1 MNETARIRILSV
13 DDHPLMRE
21 GIGVVI
27 RSQPDMTLVGEA
39 TSGRQAIERFK
50 SCAPDITLMDL
61 RLPDMSGIDALV
73 AIRSAFPEARVII
86 LTVFEGDVEMQ
97 RALEAGACSYLLK
110 SMPPRDL
117 LEAIRKVH
125 GGRKAIPTEVAA
137 SLAQH
142 LADERLTAR
151 ETEVLQ
157 QIAKGRP
164 NRTIA
169 EKLFISEETVKIHV
183 KHLLEKL
190 RASDRTHALG
200 IALRRGIVEL

>member
-1 MNETARIRILSV
+1 MNDTVQIRILSV
-13 DDHPLMRE
+13 DDHPLLLE

-27 RSQPDMTLVGEA
+27 RSQPDMALVAEA

-50 SCAPDITLMDL
+50 DCAPDVTLMDL
-61 RLPDMSGIDALV
+61 RLPDMSGIDAMV

-86 LTVFEGDVEMQ
+86 LTAFEGDVEIQ

-125 GGRKAIPTEVAA
+125 DGKKAIPTEVAA

-157 QIAKGRP
+157 QIAKGSR

-169 EKLFISEETVKIHV
+169 EKLFIAEDTVKVHV
-183 KHLLEKL
+183 RHLLEKL
-190 RASDRTHALG
+190 RASDRTQALC
-200 IALRRGIVEL
+200 IALRRGIIEL

>member
-1 MNETARIRILSV
+1 M
-13 DDHPLMRE
+13 
-21 GIGVVI
+21 
-27 RSQPDMTLVGEA
+27 
-39 TSGRQAIERFK
+39 
-50 SCAPDITLMDL
+50 
-61 RLPDMSGIDALV
+61 V
-73 AIRSAFPEARVII
+73 AIRLAFPEARVII
-86 LTVFEGDVEMQ
+86 LTAFEGDVEMQ

-125 GGRKAIPTEVAA
+125 QGKKPIPTEVAA

-142 LADERLTAR
+142 LTCERLTAR

-157 QIAKGRP
+157 QIAKGRR

-169 EKLFISEETVKIHV
+169 EKLFISEETVKMHV
-183 KHLLEKL
+183 RHLLEKL
-190 RASDRTHALG
+190 RASDRTQALG